1 MCAASTDTVMS
12 ALYDV
17 MLTSKLIRD
26 EESQEMLEYIFAS
39 KCYDISGD
47 LAWGNGLTGIYLGLS
62 KKSTNTFV
70 SDMDSR
76 LAANEKVLEDFLA
89 SFAD

>member
-1 MCAASTDTVMS
+1 MT

-17 MLTSKLIRD
+17 MLQSKLIRD

-47 LAWGNGLTGIYLGLS
+47 LAWAAVSRNLSRTS

-76 LAANEKVLEDFLA
+76 LRGKRKGARGFPRVVCRF
-89 SFAD
+89 